1 MEKPSYFAVIPA
13 SVRYDKRLKPI
24 ERLLFG
30 EITCLTNK
38 DGYCFASSSYFA
50 ELYDTQRETIS
61 RYISNLAKYGYIKI
75 EIDNGCQRKIF
86 LDGGVTKVSQ
96 GVTEL
101 SQGVIESSQ
110 GCDQTITGG
119 CDQTITQNN
128 TSINNLI
135 NNKKEEVEEE
145 KKPEKYQPI
154 LEAWNNLPVT
164 NIRIISGKRLQML
177 KARIKQ
183 YSFDDVLKAI
193 QTIHNSPFLLGDNKR
208 KWQITF
214 DWFVL
219 PNNFPKVLEGNYLPK
234 ENEPA
239 PAESIFDKVI
249 ADNQNKPGEDIL
261 FMDIVRAYKD
271 AKANGETRT
280 LQEYAEEYRQRK
292 RGELNGIGTAKG
304 VV

>member
-1 MEKPSYFAVIPA
+1 MGSRIDAERMEVTKMEKPSYFAVIPA

-61 RYISNLAKYGYIKI
+61 RYISNLAKCGYILI
-75 EIDNGCQRKIF
+75 EIENGYQRKIY
-86 LDGGVTKVSQ
+86 LKEGVIKQSQ
-96 GVTEL
+96 GVTE
-101 SQGVIESSQ
+101 SSQ
-110 GCDQTITGG
+110 GCNQTITPP
-119 CDQTITQNN
+119 CDQKITQNN
-128 TSINNLI
+128 TSVNNL
-135 NNKKEEVEEE
+135 NNNSKEEVEEE
-145 KKPEKYQPI
+145 KTPKKYQSI

-177 KARIKQ
+177 KSRIKQ

-214 DWFVL
+214 DWFIL

-234 ENEPA
+234 EEPA
-239 PAESIFDKVI
+239 PAENKFDKVI
-249 ADNQNKPGEDIL
+249 ADNQNKQGEDIL
-261 FMDIVRAYKD
+261 FMDIVRAY
-271 AKANGETRT
+271 TF
-280 LQEYAEEYRQRK
+280 
-292 RGELNGIGTAKG
+292 
-304 VV
+304 

>member
-50 ELYDTQRETIS
+50 ELYGVTRVSIS
-61 RYISNLAKYGYIKI
+61 SHISNLAKCGYIDVEI
-75 EIDNGCQRKIF
+75 ENKCYRKIF
-86 LDGGVTKVSQ
+86 LKQGFNEILQ
-96 GVTEL
+96 GVKENE
-101 SQGVIESSQ
+101 QGVKEILQ
-110 GCDQTITGG
+110 GCKNSLTPT
-119 CDQTITQNN
+119 CKKTFTQNN

-145 KKPEKYQPI
+145 KTPQKYQPI

-177 KARIKQ
+177 KSRIKQ

-239 PAESIFDKVI
+239 PAESRFDKVI

>member
-61 RYISNLAKYGYIKI
+61 RYISNLAKCGYIVVEI
-75 EIDNGCQRKIF
+75 ENGYQRKIF
-86 LDGGVTKVSQ
+86 LKEGVMKQSQ
-96 GVTEL
+96 GVTEQ
-101 SQGVIESSQ
+101 SQGRDKTITPP
-110 GCDQTITGG
+110 CDQK
-119 CDQTITQNN
+119 ITQNN
-128 TSINNLI
+128 TSINKLI
-135 NNKKEEVEEE
+135 KEEVEEE
-145 KKPEKYQPI
+145 KTPQKYQPI
-154 LEAWNNLPVT
+154 LEAWNDLPVT

-239 PAESIFDKVI
+239 PAESRFDKVI
-249 ADNQNKPGEDIL
+249 ADNKNKPGEDIL

-280 LQEYAEEYRQRK
+280 LQEYAEEYRQK
-292 RGELNGIGTAKG
+292 FNND
-304 VV
+304 VVSHNFLPPSIL

>member
-61 RYISNLAKYGYIKI
+61 RYISNLAKCGYILI
-75 EIDNGCQRKIF
+75 EIENGYQRKIY
-86 LDGGVTKVSQ
+86 LKEGVIKQSQ

-101 SQGVIESSQ
+101 SR
-110 GCDQTITGG
+110 GCNQTITPP
-119 CDQTITQNN
+119 CDQKITQNN
-128 TSINNLI
+128 TSINNLT
-135 NNKKEEVEEE
+135 NNSKEEVEEE
-145 KKPEKYQPI
+145 KTPQKYQPI

-193 QTIHNSPFLLGDNKR
+193 QTIHSSPFLLGDNKR

-234 ENEPA
+234 EEPA
-239 PAESIFDKVI
+239 PAESRFDKVI